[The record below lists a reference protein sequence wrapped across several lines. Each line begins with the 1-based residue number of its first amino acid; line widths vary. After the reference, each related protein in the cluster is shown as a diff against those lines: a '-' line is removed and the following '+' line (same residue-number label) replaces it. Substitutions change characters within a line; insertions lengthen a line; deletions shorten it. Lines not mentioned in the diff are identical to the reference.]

1 MPSAARLFRATL
13 PLVASVACIVCA
25 TPAGAVTLAPT
36 RTAAYAQAMRAI
48 NPHLQQGQSRAYAAA
63 LLASAARVHVDPAL
77 IMAVVTVESG
87 WHTRAIS
94 VHGAEGLGQLKPETA
109 RGLGVDPWAPR
120 SNLRGVATYLHR
132 LLALFRSSRHAM
144 TRAIA
149 GYNAGPYAVLDANG
163 IPNNGQTPR
172 YVVKVL
178 TAWRHFHSRLRPA
191 ATIAAVES
199 ALTSARVVDRREA
212 AYWGVR

>member
-1 MPSAARLFRATL
+1 M
-13 PLVASVACIVCA
+13 
-25 TPAGAVTLAPT
+25 PAGAVTLAPT

-48 NPHLQQGQSRAYAAA
+48 NPHLQRGQSRAYAAA

-77 IMAVVTVESG
+77 VMAIVTVESG
-87 WHTRAIS
+87 WHARAIS

-109 RGLGVDPWAPR
+109 RGMGVDPWKPR

-132 LLALFRSSRHAM
+132 LLAFFRSSRHAM

-149 GYNAGPYAVLDANG
+149 GYNAGPYAVRDANG

-172 YVVKVL
+172 YVVKVM
-178 TAWRHFHSRLRPA
+178 TAWHRFHSRLGATP
-191 ATIAAVES
+191 TIAAVEREF
-199 ALTSARVVDRREA
+199 ATTSVIDRSEA
-212 AYWGVR
+212 AYWGVH